1 MILGNIYH
9 HLDDFEELVL
19 TFVLKVLPTSF
30 NYIEIV
36 ASEFLWIAILFT
48 SSKDFLQITRDVF
61 YLIDYEVV
69 QLFGPF
75 QLRGRKI
82 LNFVYIV
89 LQTH

>member
-1 MILGNIYH
+1 MILSNIYH

-30 NYIEIV
+30 NYIEIM

-48 SSKDFLQITRDVF
+48 SSQDFLQITGDVF

-69 QLFGPF
+69 QLFGPI